1 MKPYNIIVATTMKN
15 IVVTFY
21 ESVKNRSDIYQ
32 NEAALEREFIQLLT
46 RQGYE
51 YLQIHQDADLIG
63 TSAISWSPLQKTQ
76 KNLPAPPLQTGF
88 FLL

>member
-1 MKPYNIIVATTMKN
+1 MKN

-51 YLQIHQDADLIG
+51 YLQIHQEADLIG
-63 TSAISWSPLQKTQ
+63 NLRHQLEPLT
-76 KNLPAPPLQTGF
+76 KNSEKPARPPLQTGF

>member
-1 MKPYNIIVATTMKN
+1 MKN
-15 IVVTFY
+15 TVVTFY

-51 YLQIHQDADLIG
+51 YLQVHQEADLIG
-63 TSAISWSPLQKTQ
+63 NLRHQLEPLQKTQ